1 MLIWNSQPRHIIQSY
16 LQAFVDG
23 KHITPFLVLQWPGQ
37 VGKRSMITQLLQI
50 QLGQY
55 RQTDAKV
62 LRNLTSQI
70 WKNHSFK
77 VEVSATEQHIVDKDT
92 WEIYEDIWSRDLR
105 GRLARAPLWDLK
117 VVIIEDIDR
126 MTISAAN
133 ALLKE
138 FEEPLPWR
146 LIVGTADEWKTLLD
160 TIVSR
165 AFLVKFHRVSDEELT
180 TMIPG
185 TLDTEQTEI
194 LLRLSA
200 WAPWRLRGFL
210 DSPEVMQTIQTI
222 YSEIKRYC
230 LGWWSI
236 VDQMMRIKQRNEQGW
251 SNDMLLE
258 MLLGESWAIDS
269 DISIQGRKMLMS
281 NVNQEN
287 VMWNVM
293 LRIANS

>member
-1 MLIWNSQPRHIIQSY
+1 MLIWNSQAHHIVQTY
-16 LQAFVDG
+16 LQAFRDG

-37 VGKRSMITQLLQI
+37 VGKRMMITQLLKT

-55 RQTDAKV
+55 RHTDAKV
-62 LRNLTSQI
+62 LRNLTEVL
-70 WKNHSFK
+70 WKKHSFK
-77 VEVSATEQHIVDKDT
+77 VEVWSSDQHVVDKDT
-92 WEIYEDIWSRDLR
+92 GEVYEDLWSRDLR
-105 GRLARAPLWDLK
+105 GWLARAPLWELK

-126 MTISAAN
+126 MTVSAAN

-146 LIVGTADEWKTLLD
+146 LIVGTVDDWKTLLD

-165 AFLVKFHRVSDEELT
+165 AFLVKFHRVWESDMMTMLSDT
-180 TMIPG
+180 TDPEKI
-185 TLDTEQTEI
+185 QT

-200 WAPWRLRGFL
+200 WAPWRLKNFL
-210 DSPEVMQTIQTI
+210 DNPKLVDSIQRV
-222 YSEIKRYC
+222 YSEIKAYC
-230 LGWWSI
+230 LRWWSI
-236 VDQMMRIKQRNEQGW
+236 VDQMMCIKQRNEQGW

-258 MLLGESWAIDS
+258 MLIGEWLEINT
-269 DISIQGRKMLMS
+269 DICIQGRKMLMS

-293 LRIANS
+293 LRIAND